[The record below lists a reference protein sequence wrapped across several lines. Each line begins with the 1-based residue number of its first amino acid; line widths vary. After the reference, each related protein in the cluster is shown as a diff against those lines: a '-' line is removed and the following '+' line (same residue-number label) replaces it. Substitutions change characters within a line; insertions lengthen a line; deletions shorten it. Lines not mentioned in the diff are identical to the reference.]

1 MSAEARL
8 ELDIGKGLRKA
19 REEQHLSLRS
29 VASSVG
35 VSPSLLSQVETGKTQ
50 PSVGTLYALVS
61 HLGLS
66 LDALVHRDAPAL
78 WPDKPTRVSPAE
90 TGGNSYD
97 AAFRTNTVQRAQDN
111 PVIEMQ
117 NGVVWERLAVGDFA
131 LVDPLIVTY
140 KAGASSGID
149 ERMMRHAGIEFGCI
163 LEGELTLK
171 LDFDTFV
178 LRTGDSFCFRSERPH
193 LFTNHSAAPARGV
206 WFVIGRRDPHLQG
219 DIITQNGDVQINS
232 AVDVLN
238 VMELMRPTV
247 TEA

>member
-1 MSAEARL
+1 MQ
-8 ELDIGKGLRKA
+8 LDIGRELRKA
-19 REEQHLSLRS
+19 RERKGLSLRS
-29 VASSVG
+29 VASAVG

-66 LDALVHRDAPAL
+66 LDALLHGEEAAAAMEAPVI
-78 WPDKPTRVSPAE
+78 VSPE
-90 TGGNSYD
+90 ESGGTTYE
-97 AAFRTNTVQRAQDN
+97 AAFRRNTIQRAEDN

-117 NGVVWERLAVGDFA
+117 NGVVWERLAVGGFT

-140 KAGASSGID
+140 EAGGSSGID

-178 LRTGDSFCFRSERPH
+178 LRAGDSFCFRSERPH
-193 LFTNHSAAPARGV
+193 LFKNHTDVRARGV
-206 WFVIGRRDPHLQG
+206 WFVIGRRDPQLQG
-219 DIITQNGDVQINS
+219 EVVAHNGEVQINS
-232 AVDVLN
+232 AVDVLA
-238 VMELMRPTV
+238 VMESMRP
-247 TEA
+247 AGSD